1 MKFVAGFQL
10 EIFAWKFK
18 ILTSAA
24 NPICISLATEDLQST
39 ILPRFPF
46 EPGFMSNKKSEN
58 QSAKNKIHEV
68 IFGAHT
74 PSGLLFDVLLLLAI
88 VLSVISN
95 SLETVESIREDWH
108 HLLFIAKWVFTVLFT
123 IEYMLRIYCVRK
135 PWKYIFSFWG
145 IIDLLA
151 ILPDYMLLIFLGT
164 GNSSARSFSV
174 IRSLRLLRV
183 FRIFNLSW
191 FQREG
196 EDLGN
201 AIWRARGKII
211 VFLMVVMI
219 IVTVAGT
226 VMYEIEHGSNSGFTS
241 IPNGIYWAIVTMTTV
256 GFGDIVPATTAGKIV
271 SAILILVGYSLII
284 VPTGFVS
291 AEVLDSR
298 KRKIV
303 STISCPSCIT
313 ENHDDDA
320 VYCKFC
326 GDPMH
331 RVTSPDLE

>member
-1 MKFVAGFQL
+1 
-10 EIFAWKFK
+10 
-18 ILTSAA
+18 
-24 NPICISLATEDLQST
+24 
-39 ILPRFPF
+39 
-46 EPGFMSNKKSEN
+46 MSNKNSDN
-58 QSAKNKIHEV
+58 QSLKDKIHEIV
-68 IFGAHT
+68 FGAHT
-74 PSGLLFDVLLLLAI
+74 PAGLAFDITLLIAI

-95 SLETVESIREDWH
+95 SLETVKEGSDQWH
-108 HLLFIAKWVFTVLFT
+108 LMLMIAKWVFTGLFT
-123 IEYMLRIYCVRK
+123 VEYAVRIYCVRK

-151 ILPDYMLLIFLGT
+151 ILPDYLLAIFGGT
-164 GNSSARSFSV
+164 ASFSA

-183 FRIFNLSW
+183 FRILNLSW
-191 FQREG
+191 FQQEG

-226 VMYEIEHGSNSGFTS
+226 VMYEVENAFGKMIPNPDYPENGPPKISESQFTS
-241 IPNGIYWAIVTMTTV
+241 IPIGIYWAIVTMTTV
-256 GFGDIVPATTAGKIV
+256 GFGDIIPLTTGGKFI

-291 AEVLDSR
+291 AEVLDGKKMR
-298 KRKIV
+298 MI
-303 STISCPSCIT
+303 STISCPSCLS
-313 ENHDDDA
+313 EDHDATA

-326 GDPMH
+326 GEKMK
-331 RVTSPDLE
+331 RGYSADLE